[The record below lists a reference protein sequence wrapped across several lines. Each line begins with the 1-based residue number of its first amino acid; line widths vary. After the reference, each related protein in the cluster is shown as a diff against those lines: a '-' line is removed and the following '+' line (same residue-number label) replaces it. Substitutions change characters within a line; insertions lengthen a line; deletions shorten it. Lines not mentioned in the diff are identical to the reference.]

1 MAEQPEDAWERLA
14 AVCEAA
20 NIPLTVVDR
29 TPRFERWWQ
38 GYTERTLA
46 EATMPDHLPSDPES

>member
-20 NIPLTVVDR
+20 NIQLTVVDR
-29 TPRFERWWQ
+29 TERFQRWWD
-38 GYTERTLA
+38 GYTERTVT
-46 EATMPDHLPSDPES
+46 EATMPDHVPERPE